1 MPGSTLDPDN
11 IPDSDRQLGKGHDTG
26 ALGPGDISDSGSD
39 VQGGYRAVEDDMLPL
54 DRGTNED
61 QDSHNV
67 FGSPVDSD
75 STGTGESSTAG
86 RNADVE
92 AAADI
97 DFDRIDYI
105 NPEDD
110 PDYEGPDL
118 DVPPASRKDGARQ
131 PRRP

>member
-11 IPDSDRQLGKGHDTG
+11 IPESYRQLGRGHGND
-26 ALGPGDISDSGSD
+26 ALGPGDISDTGSD
-39 VQGGYRAVEDDMLPL
+39 VQGGYRAVEEDALPL
-54 DRGTNED
+54 DRGTSED

-67 FGSPVDSD
+67 FGSPADSD

-92 AAADI
+92 VAGDI
-97 DFDRIDYI
+97 DVDRVDYI

-110 PDYEGPDL
+110 PDYQDIDA
-118 DVPPASRKDGARQ
+118 DVPPASRRSDAAQ